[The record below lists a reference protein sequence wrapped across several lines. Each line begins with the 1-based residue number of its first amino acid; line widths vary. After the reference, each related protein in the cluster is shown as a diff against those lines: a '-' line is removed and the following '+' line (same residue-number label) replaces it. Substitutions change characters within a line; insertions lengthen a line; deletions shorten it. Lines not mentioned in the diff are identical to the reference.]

1 MRVVKGFKKMNEKG
15 CLKSKTLV
23 NISFNL
29 NSLFYKFFRVSDI
42 AEEPIIFKFHPF
54 LPFPTPSAI
63 LLLKIN
69 NLWKNFKVNY
79 INIESY

>member
-1 MRVVKGFKKMNEKG
+1 MNKKG

-23 NISFNL
+23 NISFIS
-29 NSLFYKFFRVSDI
+29 NSLFYKFFRVSNI

-54 LPFPTPSAI
+54 LPFPTSSAI
-63 LLLKIN
+63 LPQKIN

-79 INIESY
+79 INIERF